1 MPVSHSKHSAPM
13 HYGRRAR
20 LAAFSLVASFALVAP
35 AWAVIQAL
43 IPLQSL
49 IDDSEQ
55 IVLLEVERVD
65 PDRPSMTLRLK
76 EEWKGTAGFE
86 QLPVNLTG
94 DKEKHTPK
102 LLKRVAPRTPVIA
115 FIRKQDKRSQMMLAF
130 TNGTW
135 FQVMATTDGK
145 TTRWGFTHCEIYLRR
160 TFRGTTEELQTVV
173 KDVLAGKRK
182 APSPDTRA
190 MAGFGPEIEAEAKAK
205 DASK

>member
-1 MPVSHSKHSAPM
+1 M
-13 HYGRRAR
+13 HFTRRAR
-20 LAAFSLVASFALVAP
+20 HAAFFFVACFAVVAP

-49 IDDSEQ
+49 IDESEQ
-55 IVLLEVERVD
+55 IVLLEVDRVD

-76 EEWKGTAGFE
+76 EEWKGKAGFE

-102 LLKRVAPRTPVIA
+102 LLKRVAPKTPVIA

-135 FQVMATTDGK
+135 FQVMGTTDDK
-145 TTRWGFTHCEIYLRR
+145 ATRWGFTHCEIYLRR
-160 TFRGTTEELQTVV
+160 TFRGTTPELQKVV
-173 KDVLAGKRK
+173 QDVVAGKGK
-182 APSPDTRA
+182 APAPDTKA
-190 MAGFGPEIEAEAKAK
+190 MAGFGPEIEAEAKANEATK
-205 DASK
+205 